1 MPLIVMSEFASSAL
15 LISLFASV
23 TVLPERSNVLANSS
37 ALTPPSLIVT
47 TPEATAKLSELNCA
61 TPFAD
66 VLASLPLIVTVLSV
80 TVVEI
85 PVPPVNV
92 RSESRRLTVSV
103 PVSAAIE
110 RSVDMLTVLA
120 AVKRPC

>member
-1 MPLIVMSEFASSAL
+1 MSEFASSAL

-47 TPEATAKLSELNCA
+47 TPAATAKLSELNCA
-61 TPFAD
+61 TPFVA